1 MPGLIISKS
10 HEVINAKDFID
21 EMKSKNVT
29 FYAGVPCSFLTPL
42 INYVINE
49 KSLTYISASNE
60 GDAISI
66 AAGAAIGGIPSVAM
80 MQNSGLGNAISPL
93 TSLTYTF
100 KIPLL
105 IICTH
110 RGAPYLTDEPQHE
123 LMGKITSKLFETI
136 GIPAARFPTRS
147 EDINTTIETALANMN
162 ESGLP
167 QALIMEKG
175 SVAPC
180 ALEDQIVPIAG
191 KNQRFFEES
200 NQANLLT
207 RHEVLKKLVQVTS
220 AEKTV
225 LIATTGYTGRELC
238 AINDRANHL
247 YMVGSMGCAS
257 SLALGLALARPDL
270 KVVIIDG
277 DGAALMR
284 MGNLATIGA
293 YSPSNLKHMLLDNEA
308 HDSTGGQQTVS
319 RATDFSKIALA
330 CGYQNVW
337 RSDSLKYLDDFI
349 GEKTEKG
356 CHFMHVKIRT
366 GTIKNLPRPAI
377 KPTEVLQRLMSAIA
391 LTNNN

>member
-1 MPGLIISKS
+1 MPELITSKS
-10 HEVINAKDFID
+10 HKVIDAKDFID

-49 KSLTYISASNE
+49 KSLTYISAANE

-66 AAGAAIGGIPSVAM
+66 AAGAAIGGVSSVAI

-110 RGAPYLTDEPQHE
+110 RGAPNLTDEPQHE

-136 GIPAARFPTRS
+136 GIPVARFPTKAQN
-147 EDINTTIETALANMN
+147 INTTIETALANMN

-180 ALEDQIVPIAG
+180 MLEDQTAPIVAT
-191 KNQRFFEES
+191 NQRFIEELS
-200 NQANLLT
+200 HANLLT
-207 RHEVLKKLVQVTS
+207 RHEVLKKLVQATNV
-220 AEKTV
+220 EKTV

-293 YSPSNLKHMLLDNEA
+293 YSPSNLKHVLLDNEA

-330 CGYQNVW
+330 CG
-337 RSDSLKYLDDFI
+337 
-349 GEKTEKG
+349 
-356 CHFMHVKIRT
+356 
-366 GTIKNLPRPAI
+366 
-377 KPTEVLQRLMSAIA
+377 
-391 LTNNN
+391 

>member
-1 MPGLIISKS
+1 MID
-10 HEVINAKDFID
+10 AKDFID
-21 EMKSKNVT
+21 QMKSKKIT

-49 KSLTYISASNE
+49 KSLTYISAANE

-66 AAGAAIGGIPSVAM
+66 AAGAAIGGIPSVAI

-110 RGAPYLTDEPQHE
+110 RGAPNLADEPQHE

-136 GIPAARFPTRS
+136 GIPTARFPTRP
-147 EDINTTIETALANMN
+147 EDINTAIESALTTMH

-180 ALEDQIVPIAG
+180 ALEQQTAPRTS
-191 KNQRFFEES
+191 KNQRFIEEPS
-200 NQANLLT
+200 QLNLLT
-207 RHEVLKKLVQVTS
+207 RYEVLKKLVQATS

-270 KVVIIDG
+270 KVIIIDG

-293 YSPSNLKHMLLDNEA
+293 YSPRNLKHMLLDNEA

-349 GEKTEKG
+349 DDETGMG

-366 GTIKNLPRPAI
+366 GTIKNLPRPTI
-377 KPTEVLQRLMSAIA
+377 KPPEVLQRLISTIA
-391 LTNNN
+391 LTNNNN

>member
-1 MPGLIISKS
+1 MID
-10 HEVINAKDFID
+10 AKDFID

-42 INYVINE
+42 INYVIND
-49 KSLTYISASNE
+49 KSLTYISSANE

-66 AAGAAIGGIPSVAM
+66 AAGAAIGGVSSVAI

-110 RGAPYLTDEPQHE
+110 RGAPNLTDEPQHE

-136 GIPAARFPTRS
+136 GIPVARFPTKS
-147 EDINTTIETALANMN
+147 KNINTTIETALANMK

-180 ALEDQIVPIAG
+180 MLEDQTAPITAT
-191 KNQRFFEES
+191 NQRFIEELS
-200 NQANLLT
+200 HANLLT
-207 RHEVLKKLVQVTS
+207 RYEVLKKLVQATN

-293 YSPSNLKHMLLDNEA
+293 YSPSNLNHVLLDNEA

-330 CGYQNVW
+330 CGYQHVW
-337 RSDSLKYLDDFI
+337 RSDSLKYLDDFL
-349 GEKTEKG
+349 GDETEKG

-366 GTIKNLPRPAI
+366 GTIENLPRPAI
-377 KPTEVLQRLMSAIA
+377 KPAEVLQRLMRTIA
-391 LTNNN
+391 LTDSNNL

>member
-1 MPGLIISKS
+1 M
-10 HEVINAKDFID
+10 
-21 EMKSKNVT
+21 
-29 FYAGVPCSFLTPL
+29 
-42 INYVINE
+42 
-49 KSLTYISASNE
+49 TYISASNE

-66 AAGAAIGGIPSVAM
+66 AAGAAIGGIPSVAIT
-80 MQNSGLGNAISPL
+80 QNSGLGNAISPL

-200 NQANLLT
+200 NQ
-207 RHEVLKKLVQVTS
+207 
-220 AEKTV
+220 
-225 LIATTGYTGRELC
+225 
-238 AINDRANHL
+238 
-247 YMVGSMGCAS
+247 
-257 SLALGLALARPDL
+257 
-270 KVVIIDG
+270 
-277 DGAALMR
+277 
-284 MGNLATIGA
+284 
-293 YSPSNLKHMLLDNEA
+293 
-308 HDSTGGQQTVS
+308 
-319 RATDFSKIALA
+319 
-330 CGYQNVW
+330 
-337 RSDSLKYLDDFI
+337 
-349 GEKTEKG
+349 
-356 CHFMHVKIRT
+356 
-366 GTIKNLPRPAI
+366 LPC
-377 KPTEVLQRLMSAIA
+377 SAIV
-391 LTNNN
+391 NIY